1 MRARSEKGAT
11 LVEAAIALPLLLLL
25 MIGIMEFGLAFK
37 DWLTVSHGAREG
49 ARAGAAFGN
58 DPASNFLILEEIGG
72 QLSAANIDVQG
83 VRIYNAGTGIG
94 DSYTYLPGAE
104 CDWNPCPDPS
114 LPTPPYAQPVWCP
127 ASRDIT
133 APETDTIGVTVTYVH
148 SWVTGFITDET
159 NFTTTVEYHIEPQ
172 LFDQTPTA
180 IPCT

>member
-1 MRARSEKGAT
+1 M
-11 LVEAAIALPLLLLL
+11 
-25 MIGIMEFGLAFK
+25 
-37 DWLTVSHGAREG
+37 
-49 ARAGAAFGN
+49 
-58 DPASNFLILEEIGG
+58 
-72 QLSAANIDVQG
+72 
-83 VRIYNAGTGIG
+83 
-94 DSYTYLPGAE
+94 
-104 CDWNPCPDPS
+104 
-114 LPTPPYAQPVWCP
+114 WCP